1 MFSNNIKSFIIINIY
16 FLIVVDIALLL
27 AIYYEIAKDKV
38 KEHKYAKAMNLLKPT
53 VLAYIENEDTPL
65 KVDAPLEVDTPL
77 EVDRLLDVE
86 KLLKNNFLKDVVID
100 IMVDYC
106 EEKNVDLSEKFM
118 LLKLDDIL
126 IKKIKRN
133 PSIVYVRK
141 LSFMRVET
149 AYNTLIEL
157 TKSQD
162 LDVRYISF
170 FGLSLIKLP
179 ADKAE
184 IAIKKLVTSN
194 IISDRIIEILSRY
207 NLEFEEW
214 LDILEKEETIEGKV
228 IFIKNIMVKKEFISE
243 NNSDRLLKLL
253 KDESEVKIATIIALC
268 SSKNEKYIDELIKI
282 YENEESWQVRVAIAR
297 GFSNFKIEKIRDTL
311 LKMTKDKEWWVRYN
325 AVKSIVAMG
334 EEGLYTLIDLSLEKE
349 DKKVSDLAY
358 YFLNSNM
365 HVYNIV
371 KNLEV

>member
-1 MFSNNIKSFIIINIY
+1 MFSNNIKSFIMINIY
-16 FLIVVDIALLL
+16 FLVVVDIALLL

-38 KEHKYAKAMNLLKPT
+38 KEYKYGKAMNLLKPT
-53 VLAYIENEDTPL
+53 VLAYIENEDKLL
-65 KVDAPLEVDTPL
+65 KADAPLEVETLL
-77 EVDRLLDVE
+77 EVDTLLEVE

-133 PSIVYVRK
+133 PSIVYVKK

-157 TKSQD
+157 TKSED

-179 ADKAE
+179 SDKAE

-207 NLEFEEW
+207 DLEFEEW
-214 LDILEKEETIEGKV
+214 LDTLEKEETIEGKV
-228 IFIKNIMVKKEFISE
+228 IFIKNIMVKKEFANE
-243 NNSDRLLKLL
+243 GNSDRLLKLL
-253 KDESEVKIATIIALC
+253 KDESEVKIAAIIALC

-282 YENEESWQVRVAIAR
+282 YENEENWQVRVAIAR
-297 GFSNFKIEKIRDTL
+297 GFSNFKIEKVKDTL

-358 YFLNSNM
+358 YFLNSNK

>member
-1 MFSNNIKSFIIINIY
+1 MFSNNIKSFILINIY
-16 FLIVVDIALLL
+16 FLVVVDIALLL
-27 AIYYEIAKDKV
+27 AIYYEITKDKI
-38 KEHKYAKAMNLLKPT
+38 KEYKYAKAMNLLKPS
-53 VLAYIENEDTPL
+53 VLAYIENVDTR
-65 KVDAPLEVDTPL
+65 LEVA
-77 EVDRLLDVE
+77 
-86 KLLKNNFLKDVVID
+86 KLLKNNFFKDVVID

-106 EEKNVDLSEKFM
+106 EEKNLDLSEKFM

-133 PSIVYVRK
+133 ASIVYVRK

-157 TKSQD
+157 TKSED

-179 ADKAE
+179 SDKAE

-297 GFSNFKIEKIRDTL
+297 GFSNFKIEKVGNTL
-311 LKMTKDKEWWVRYN
+311 LKMSKDKEWWVRYN

-358 YFLNSNM
+358 YFLNSNKN
-365 HVYNIV
+365 VYNIV